1 MLQQTPYRPPAP
13 EPKSL
18 AGAVAAALL
27 PGRRDILSILPERAY
42 EIFVGSAPYGKRPI
56 VLVNHPNLVRKVLV
70 DEAADYPK
78 SDLMVGALE
87 PLVGDGVFISA
98 GARWAHQ
105 RRMIDPAFAH
115 MRIRTAFAQMAAA
128 MKDFEARLDALAASG
143 EPALLDEE
151 MSHLT
156 ADIVFR
162 TIFSEPIEGEEAR
175 AVFRAFAAYQNAVP
189 QIELRTM
196 LGSRPFER
204 IAPGDDVVRTCR
216 AIRETIGAMIDR
228 RLSSGERMNDIAGDV
243 IAARDPETGA
253 GFDREELIDQ
263 IAVFFLAGHET
274 SASALTWAL
283 FILSQKR
290 RAYRRLA
297 DEARQAIGD
306 APPTFEQIR
315 RLPFARAVF
324 RETLRLY
331 PPVSFITRVAMKD
344 GLIGKEEAPKGAL
357 VVVSPWII
365 HRHRRFW
372 DAPEVFAP
380 RRFLGA
386 NEKRIAP
393 GSYIPFGLGPRVCTG
408 ASFATTESVLI
419 LASIARRYRIETTNA
434 DRVEPVGKL
443 TTRPK
448 EPVRMRFVRR

>member
-1 MLQQTPYRPPAP
+1 
-13 EPKSL
+13 
-18 AGAVAAALL
+18 
-27 PGRRDILSILPERAY
+27 
-42 EIFVGSAPYGKRPI
+42 
-56 VLVNHPNLVRKVLV
+56 
-70 DEAADYPK
+70 
-78 SDLMVGALE
+78 
-87 PLVGDGVFISA
+87 
-98 GARWAHQ
+98 
-105 RRMIDPAFAH
+105 
-115 MRIRTAFAQMAAA
+115 
-128 MKDFEARLDALAASG
+128 
-143 EPALLDEE
+143 
-151 MSHLT
+151 
-156 ADIVFR
+156 
-162 TIFSEPIEGEEAR
+162 
-175 AVFRAFAAYQNAVP
+175 
-189 QIELRTM
+189 
-196 LGSRPFER
+196 
-204 IAPGDDVVRTCR
+204 
-216 AIRETIGAMIDR
+216 
-228 RLSSGERMNDIAGDV
+228 
-243 IAARDPETGA
+243 
-253 GFDREELIDQ
+253 
-263 IAVFFLAGHET
+263 
-274 SASALTWAL
+274 
-283 FILSQKR
+283 
-290 RAYRRLA
+290 
-297 DEARQAIGD
+297 IGD